1 MTIIFIIRKNVYK
14 HKMVIFQRKYS
25 RSQFEINVI
34 NQSNILFFNSYTLLS
49 EEDTI
54 IKQVLNI

>member
-1 MTIIFIIRKNVYK
+1 
-14 HKMVIFQRKYS
+14 MVIFQRKYS